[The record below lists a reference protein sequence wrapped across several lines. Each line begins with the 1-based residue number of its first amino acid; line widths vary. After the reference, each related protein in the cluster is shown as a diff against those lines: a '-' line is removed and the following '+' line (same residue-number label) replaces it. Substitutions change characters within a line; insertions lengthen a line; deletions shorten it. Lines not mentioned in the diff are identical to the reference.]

1 MAATGGPGEAAQGF
15 RAVAAMFGADID
27 VNADNLANMVASL
40 KAEIIKGRLFGR
52 EANKQELEILNKL
65 VVGGSFTT
73 NKSQILNALS
83 ALTRQA
89 EQRSFEVTNR
99 LQAFGIEQILLTK
112 RKSKTG
118 ITRNNGHRTNIYV

>member
-1 MAATGGPGEAAQGF
+1 
-15 RAVAAMFGADID
+15 MFGADVD
-27 VNADNLANMVASL
+27 VNADNLENMVASL

-52 EANKQELEILNKL
+52 EANKQELEILSKL

-89 EQRSFEVTNR
+89 EQRSFEITNR
-99 LQAFGIEQILLTK
+99 LQAFGNPTDFTEK

-118 ITRNNGHRTNIYV
+118 WRLPS